1 METERNHLMAG
12 LSIGSDGSARYGV
25 EKAFQ
30 KAKTVLPYLLHMRGP
45 MSPLQRNR
53 SLDLLIAA

>member
-1 METERNHLMAG
+1 MAG